1 MRRLFA
7 AANRD
12 LLIAAFIP
20 IVGLLPIL
28 GEGLANAADA
38 PFHAHRIYALARLIE
53 TGNLYPRWVPYF
65 HLGYG
70 YPVFNFYPSGATH
83 IGAWFHLMGFD
94 VATSYNLTVCL
105 AWSLGSIGIFL
116 LSRRLLPVPA
126 AWLACVLWVYA
137 PSRFYEFWWQGSLA
151 QIVSTSF
158 IPFVFY
164 GILRCRVS
172 PHVRNSLWIAIPLAF
187 IVLTHTPT
195 TYIVGITIVPFCLFL
210 SIWPPGQ
217 GGIFQRFRSIGLG
230 LLLGAGLSTVFL
242 LPALTELQYV
252 KIGSELPDTVEF
264 LRQNYLAPGQIFSLP
279 QIIDS
284 GDATLLMPPTLG
296 LAGGIL
302 SGLGI
307 AGLLSKRRVIML
319 LLLLAGLAFTVF
331 LTREPSLDLW
341 LAIPGFRNLRF
352 PERIFRM
359 ASIFIAILGGA
370 SVTLLPNRWQW
381 PAALLAISLVIAQ
394 VLPMMHPRDDE
405 RIWDNLSA
413 LNEIEMEYSERNWGT
428 TSYNEYL
435 PVWGRSIPFD
445 MPPAPDRYIGSPL
458 QIHVFESEFERRADR
473 VSYKY
478 MDRSRIWIDVKSDKI
493 NVRLRQFY
501 FPGWN
506 VTDHGEAIAVDAD
519 EEFGLIQ
526 LRLTEGAH
534 LLELRYSGTPIQHI
548 AMIISLVSLV
558 ACIAVAWRTKTGAPI
573 DIDDSPTNTKWTVLV
588 IGGIV
593 AFALFNR
600 SWLQSNIFRVKGDLD
615 SPAHMQSRYEA
626 LFDDAVGLIGYTLDV
641 DAIAAGNPLG
651 LRLYWRLAAEE
662 TADYRPVVQLVNLG
676 VSESWA
682 VSQPGQF
689 EGGKISDQG
698 ADKFMS
704 DGHKLVLFDD
714 VPPYVGLVSVQ
725 LRRAGEGGAMA
736 RLPDGSQRIL
746 LPEII
751 RIKAPQQPFAGRSSS
766 YQFGGTLTLHCIETK
781 VEADHLKASLLWEV
795 RQRPS
800 QDYVMFVHGTDD
812 NGVIVSQSDRE
823 PLAGFY
829 PTSHWRPGQHLR
841 TSTELIISDTVREV
855 ALGLYD
861 PDSGSRLPVTV
872 GGANSDKIVVPLE
885 NSSC

>member
-20 IVGLLPIL
+20 IVGLLPIF

-38 PFHAHRIYALARLIE
+38 QFHAHRIYALARLIE

-83 IGAWFHLMGFD
+83 IGAWFHLAGFD
-94 VATSYNLTVCL
+94 VATAYNLTVCL
-105 AWSLGSIGIFL
+105 AWIIGGIGIFT
-116 LSRRLLPVPA
+116 LSRRLLPAPA
-126 AWLACVLWVYA
+126 AWLACALWVYA

-172 PHVRNSLWIAIPLAF
+172 PKVRNSLWIAIPLAL

-210 SIWPPGQ
+210 SIWPPGRRE
-217 GGIFQRFRSIGLG
+217 IFQRFRSTGLG

-252 KIGSELPDTVEF
+252 KIGSGLPDTVEF

-279 QIIDS
+279 KIVDS
-284 GDATLLMPPTLG
+284 GDATLLMPPSLG

-302 SGLGI
+302 SVLGI

-319 LLLLAGLAFTVF
+319 LLLLAGLAFTIF
-331 LTREPSLDLW
+331 LTLEPSLDLW

-352 PERIFRM
+352 PGRILRM
-359 ASIFIAILGGA
+359 AAIFVAILGGA

-381 PAALLAISLVIAQ
+381 PAALLAISLAIAQ
-394 VLPMMHPRDDE
+394 VLPMMRPRDDD

-445 MPPAPDRYIGSPL
+445 MPPAPDRYIRSPL
-458 QIHVFESEFERRADR
+458 QIHVFEPEFERRADR

-478 MDRSRIWIDVKSDKI
+478 TDRGRIWIDVKSDKI

-506 VTDHGEAIAVDAD
+506 VTDHGEAITVEAD
-519 EEFGLIQ
+519 EEFGLIK
-526 LRLTEGAH
+526 LRLTEGEH

-558 ACIAVAWRTKTGAPI
+558 ACIAVAWRAKTGAPI
-573 DIDDSPTNTKWTVLV
+573 DIDDSPTNTKWTVLI

-600 SWLQSNIFRVKGDLD
+600 SWLQDNVFRVKGDLD
-615 SPAHMQSRYEA
+615 SPAHMQSMYEA
-626 LFDDAVGLIGYTLDV
+626 LFDDAVALIGYTLDA

-662 TADYRPVVQLVNLG
+662 TANYRPVVQLVNLG

-689 EGGKISDQG
+689 EGGKISRLD

-704 DGHKLVLFDD
+704 DGHTLVLFDD

-725 LRRAGEGGAMA
+725 LRRAGAGGAMA

-751 RIKAPQQPFAGRSSS
+751 RIEAPQQPFAGRSSS
-766 YQFGGTLTLHCIETK
+766 YQFGGTLALHCIETK
-781 VEADHLKASLLWEV
+781 VEADLLKASLLWEV

-841 TSTELIISDTVREV
+841 TSTELIISDSVRQV
-855 ALGLYD
+855 AVGLYD
-861 PDSGSRLPVTV
+861 PVSGSRLPVTV
-872 GGANSDKIVVPLE
+872 GGANSDKIVLPLE
-885 NSSC
+885 NSTC